1 MRASL
6 SKITCSLWVLF
17 VFSFLSVYSV
27 AESDFYFDTAR
38 YIPLDEVKPGMQ
50 AHCLTVYEGTKIE
63 KFDLEVLSVV
73 RDIDPSRNA
82 ILVMG
87 KDERFIHTGPVAG
100 CSGSPVYIEGRLA
113 GALSF
118 GWSLSKDPLYGVTP
132 IEEMVRPTRKSSKPS
147 SKVKYSFDFSQP
159 IDLLNIDLQ
168 IKSHTLIKPQ
178 ANSNIIPCA
187 LSGSGIPQSASES
200 FNQLADS
207 LGLYAAVSGSSHL
220 SDASAN
226 VKLEPGAP
234 LAVPLL
240 IGDIRIA
247 AIGTVT
253 DVVGND
259 VYAFGHSF
267 LGYGAV
273 DLPMGTAQV
282 HTVVSSIMR
291 SFKLASTLETVGA
304 IQFDEATVVRGKLGE
319 KARTIPLTI
328 TVERFNDP
336 QIHTYNCIMADN
348 DVITPLLLRIAL
360 QGAAEQYGDLPPEHS
375 IRYKTDIKFNSGQ
388 SLSFDNVSTDSDV
401 QELIVENVVPVS
413 MLMNNP
419 FKDVKIDSVS
429 CSMQQYDKSIAS
441 QIWSL
446 NLSHSQAKPGQ
457 KVLVD
462 VGIESIR
469 SHKKKYTFELDIPE
483 NLKNDKYEVII
494 CGGYGYLEF
503 LRKTAE
509 QRFIAADMKSLI
521 EALNLIL
528 NVRRDRLYCILMLPK
543 GGITLDKAELPD
555 LPDTKSLIMIDS
567 KRMIN
572 VSSYQNW
579 IEKSIPIDTIVLDSQ
594 KLEITVAD

>member
-1 MRASL
+1 
-6 SKITCSLWVLF
+6 
-17 VFSFLSVYSV
+17 
-27 AESDFYFDTAR
+27 
-38 YIPLDEVKPGMQ
+38 
-50 AHCLTVYEGTKIE
+50 
-63 KFDLEVLSVV
+63 
-73 RDIDPSRNA
+73 
-82 ILVMG
+82 
-87 KDERFIHTGPVAG
+87 
-100 CSGSPVYIEGRLA
+100 
-113 GALSF
+113 
-118 GWSLSKDPLYGVTP
+118 
-132 IEEMVRPTRKSSKPS
+132 
-147 SKVKYSFDFSQP
+147 
-159 IDLLNIDLQ
+159 
-168 IKSHTLIKPQ
+168 
-178 ANSNIIPCA
+178 
-187 LSGSGIPQSASES
+187 
-200 FNQLADS
+200 
-207 LGLYAAVSGSSHL
+207 
-220 SDASAN
+220 
-226 VKLEPGAP
+226 LEPGAP

-419 FKDVKIDSVS
+419 FKDVTIDSVS

>member
-1 MRASL
+1 MCSSL
-6 SKITCSLWVLF
+6 GKTICFLHLLVF
-17 VFSFLSVYSV
+17 FSFISVSFG
-27 AESDFYFDTAR
+27 AESDFYFDTSR
-38 YIPLDEVKPGMQ
+38 YIPLDEVKPGMK
-50 AHCLTVYEGTKIE
+50 AYCLTVYKGTKIE
-63 KFDLEVLSVV
+63 KFDLEVISVV
-73 RDIDPSRNA
+73 KDIDPSRNA

-87 KDERFIHTGPVAG
+87 KDERFIYTGPVAG

-132 IEEMVRPTRKSSKPS
+132 IEEMVRPTRKSSQPS
-147 SKVKYSFDFSQP
+147 SKIQYSFDFSQP
-159 IDLLNIDLQ
+159 IDLLNIDQQ
-168 IKSHTLIKPQ
+168 IKSHNLIKHQ

-187 LSGSGIPQSASES
+187 LSGSGIPQSAGEH

-207 LGLYAAVSGSSHL
+207 LGLYAALSGGANL
-220 SDASAN
+220 LDTAAN
-226 VKLEPGAP
+226 VQLEPGAP
-234 LAVPLL
+234 LAMPLL
-240 IGDIRIA
+240 MGDIRIA

-259 VYAFGHSF
+259 VYAFGHGF

-291 SFKLASTLETVGA
+291 SFKLASALEAVGSV
-304 IQFDEATVVRGKLGE
+304 QFDEATVVRGKIGE

-336 QIHTYNCIMADN
+336 QMRTYNCIMADN
-348 DVITPLLLRIAL
+348 DILTPLLLRIAL
-360 QGAAEQYGDLPPEHS
+360 NGAAEQYGDLPPKHS
-375 IRYKTDIKFNSGQ
+375 IKYKTDIRFNNGQ
-388 SLSFDNVSTDSDV
+388 SLSFDNVSSDSDL
-401 QELIVENVVPVS
+401 QELIVENVVPVA

-419 FKDVKIDSVS
+419 FKDVKIDSIN
-429 CSMQQYDKSIAS
+429 CSMQQYDKSIVS

-446 NLSHSQAKPGQ
+446 NLSHSQVKPGQ
-457 KVLVD
+457 KVLID

-469 SHKKKYTFELDIPE
+469 SPKKKYTFELEIPQ

-509 QRFIAADMKSLI
+509 QRFIASDMKSLTD
-521 EALNLIL
+521 ALNLIL
-528 NVRRDRLYCILMLPK
+528 NIRRDRLYCIFMLPK
-543 GGITLDKAELPD
+543 GGINLDRAELPD
-555 LPDTKSLIMIDS
+555 LPDTKSLIMIDA
-567 KRMIN
+567 KRMLN
-572 VSSYQNW
+572 VSAYQHW
-579 IEKSIPIDTIVLDSQ
+579 IEKSIPIETIVLDSQ